1 MLKKKKSKKEITMS
15 EQEFDKRLPLNPLE
29 IPNSTSNSDGSV
41 SIKISKETIEKL
53 LDWVNNER
61 RRLKKLQ

>member
-1 MLKKKKSKKEITMS
+1 MS
-15 EQEFDKRLPLNPLE
+15 EQEFDERLPLNPLE